1 MAAIMIAITP
11 HIQIDEDEL
20 SERFVRAPGPGG
32 QNVNKVATAVQLSF
46 DVRHSPS
53 LPPQVRSRLL
63 TLGGSRVDKDGVL
76 TIHAH
81 RHRTRERNRA
91 DALERLADL
100 IRQASRIPKT
110 RRPTKPSR
118 AAKARRVD
126 EKKQRSRLKGLRG
139 RISSSD

>member
-1 MAAIMIAITP
+1 MTLQITP
-11 HIQIDEDEL
+11 TIAIDEDEL

-32 QNVNKVATAVQLSF
+32 QNVNKVETAVQLRF

-53 LPPQVRSRLL
+53 LPPGLRARLEKL
-63 TLGGSRVDKDGVL
+63 AGSRVDSDGVL

-91 DALERLADL
+91 DARERLVEL
-100 IRQASRIPKT
+100 IAKASHVPKP

-126 EKKQRSRLKGLRG
+126 EKKQRARTKRLRG
-139 RISSSD
+139 SVRGEE

>member
-1 MAAIMIAITP
+1 MISITP
-11 HIQIDEDEL
+11 QIQINEDEL

-32 QNVNKVATAVQLSF
+32 QNVNKVATAVQLRF

-53 LPPQVRSRLL
+53 LPPRVRSRLL
-63 TLGGSRVDKDGVL
+63 QLGGSRVDKDGVL

-91 DALERLADL
+91 DALERLMDL
-100 IRQASRIPKT
+100 IRQASRIPKP
-110 RRPTKPSR
+110 RRPTQPSR

-126 EKKQRSRLKGLRG
+126 EKKQRSRVKGLRG
-139 RISSSD
+139 RISNSD

>member
-1 MAAIMIAITP
+1 MVAIMIAITP
-11 HIQIDEDEL
+11 HIQIDDDEL

-63 TLGGSRVDKDGVL
+63 TLGGSRVDKEGVL

-91 DALERLADL
+91 DALTRLTDL

-118 AAKARRVD
+118 AAKARRVN
-126 EKKQRSRLKGLRG
+126 EKKQRSRLKGMRG
-139 RISSSD
+139 RVSSSD

>member
-1 MAAIMIAITP
+1 MTLQVTPNIA
-11 HIQIDEDEL
+11 IDEDEL

-32 QNVNKVATAVQLSF
+32 QNVNKVETAAQLRF

-53 LPPQVRSRLL
+53 LPAGVRARLEKL
-63 TLGGSRVDKDGVL
+63 AGSRVDSDGVL

-91 DALERLADL
+91 DARERLAAL
-100 IRQASRIPKT
+100 IAKASHVPKP

-118 AAKARRVD
+118 AAKARRVE
-126 EKKQRSRLKGLRG
+126 EKKQRARTKRLRG
-139 RISSSD
+139 SIRGDE

>member
-1 MAAIMIAITP
+1 MIEITP
-11 HIQIDEDEL
+11 SIRIDEDEL
-20 SERFVRAPGPGG
+20 SERFTRAPGPGG

-53 LPPQVRSRLL
+53 LPPPVRSRLL
-63 TLGGSRVDKDGVL
+63 KLGGSRVDKDGVL

-91 DALERLADL
+91 DALERLIAL
-100 IRQASRIPKT
+100 VRQASRIPKP
-110 RRPTKPSR
+110 RRPTRPSR

-126 EKKQRSRLKGLRG
+126 AKKQRARIKQLRG
-139 RISSSD
+139 RVPAD